1 MYGAKKRF
9 GEGSSHDRRT
19 RETVT
24 SGLVGI
30 AGLALQ
36 ISLESAHR
44 LIDARLASQKALAPV
59 AHDAEL
65 LGSRLIVIAHRQ
77 ATQGGELH
85 LEVVVAEVGR
95 RERQLSVGVWGSRFG
110 HTEHVS

>member
-1 MYGAKKRF
+1 MYGAMKRY
-9 GEGSSHDRRT
+9 GARRSHDRRT
-19 RETVT
+19 RGTVT
-24 SGLVGI
+24 SGLEGI
-30 AGLALQ
+30 TDVAMQ

-65 LGSRLIVIAHRQ
+65 LGSRLIVIDHRQ
-77 ATQGGELH
+77 AIQGGELH

-95 RERQLSVGVWGSRFG
+95 RERQLSVGVWGGRFG
-110 HTEHVS
+110 HTR